1 MNIVRMKERIA
12 IDDQW
17 TAEERGFLL
26 DALNFLDSR
35 RAADAV
41 LAPAAK
47 SLRDKIE
54 RLHGLN
60 AAERK
65 VILDA
70 LLMNTPSRK
79 HEYPEDFGPES
90 SPVANTVWQILDQ
103 LPPDSLTISQRF
115 MLAGM
120 IGRALA
126 AAIKTAN
133 YQN

>member
-1 MNIVRMKERIA
+1 MNIVGMKERIA
-12 IDDQW
+12 IDDRW

-26 DALNFLDSR
+26 DAVNFLDSR

-70 LLMNTPSRK
+70 LLMNTHSGK
-79 HEYPEDFGPES
+79 HQYPKDFGPES
-90 SPVANTVWQILDQ
+90 SAVAKTVWAILDQ
-103 LPPDSLTISQRF
+103 LPPDALTISQRF

-120 IGRALA
+120 LGRALA
-126 AAIKTAN
+126 AAIKTDMP
-133 YQN
+133 